1 MKFFLF
7 FLVIGFEFFGAQYIL
22 YTDYQA
28 FLLYSLFIVINAFF
42 IWNFINK
49 SILKTNIIYVF
60 TFIAWLS
67 YNALGFIHTSAIQQL
82 RNIPREDWILW
93 IYFLLILSSFLIYI
107 PIKIMQNINFHSVSF
122 LKNFVIHP
130 QTIILLICIGF
141 ALNLY
146 KIHIAGGLESFIN
159 AAYGAKVES
168 SYMTFFNL
176 FIGITS
182 NIIFIILPYM
192 FLKQKSLI
200 KILAIIYLLFY
211 IIIGCLN
218 GSSMSIMTPVIA
230 LFTYALFMT
239 KKANKKKL
247 KRFFIIGLTVGIVGG
262 MLIRVNRK
270 HDKEFTI
277 HNIEQAFNEIITS
290 ATFDNVTNLQYIL
303 GHMEPINQP
312 QQFIL
317 PYVHYLPRNIF
328 TWKPVELGRI
338 IGYKHVGVN
347 KDSKVAFLSSP
358 IGDFYYDFG
367 LIGIILGMLFV
378 GFFIGYIQE
387 KLNTLPQSPFILSI
401 IIAFSLQFTGLSAW
415 YTGCFTAIV
424 RLLILYF
431 MVILIEKII
440 SLKKQYY

>member
-182 NIIFIILPYM
+182 NIIFIII
-192 FLKQKSLI
+192 I
-200 KILAIIYLLFY
+200 KTY
-211 IIIGCLN
+211 I
-218 GSSMSIMTPVIA
+218 
-230 LFTYALFMT
+230 
-239 KKANKKKL
+239 K
-247 KRFFIIGLTVGIVGG
+247 
-262 MLIRVNRK
+262 
-270 HDKEFTI
+270 
-277 HNIEQAFNEIITS
+277 
-290 ATFDNVTNLQYIL
+290 
-303 GHMEPINQP
+303 
-312 QQFIL
+312 
-317 PYVHYLPRNIF
+317 
-328 TWKPVELGRI
+328 
-338 IGYKHVGVN
+338 
-347 KDSKVAFLSSP
+347 
-358 IGDFYYDFG
+358 
-367 LIGIILGMLFV
+367 
-378 GFFIGYIQE
+378 
-387 KLNTLPQSPFILSI
+387 
-401 IIAFSLQFTGLSAW
+401 
-415 YTGCFTAIV
+415 
-424 RLLILYF
+424 
-431 MVILIEKII
+431 
-440 SLKKQYY
+440 